1 MLLPAQEG
9 EEEEDDPRLEITRP
23 LLEYL
28 RIKSAAEQ
36 LAERNL
42 LGDKTFVRKPDN
54 RLFDHIQDDQVI
66 RIGLFELIDA
76 FQSILDK
83 VTPSHRVNLTRDR
96 ISVQERISQL
106 TEILEANESMTFD
119 ELFEEC
125 REKPDII
132 VTFLAILEMAKTQF
146 DSHRPACTDGNYQN
160 FLPMMDNDNH
170 ATMPEDLKY
179 IIESLLFVSETPLTV
194 EQIKKVLENVDTPT
208 IKTAITQLAAEYEQR
223 DGGFVLREIAGG
235 YQFRTQERFN
245 QWIKRLVRP
254 SAPRI
259 SKAALENT
267 GHHRLQSAHHP

>member
-1 MLLPAQEG
+1 MTDNQMDAPSGEAVNKRYRVKLENVFEGPMDLLVHLIKKAEVDIYDIPIAQITEQYLNYLEWMKQMNIDFAGDFVLMASTLTHIKSKMLLPAQEG

-106 TEILEANESMTFD
+106 TEILEDNESMTFD

-132 VTFLAILEMAKTQF
+132 VTFLAILEMAKLNLIHIAQHVPTGIIRIF
-146 DSHRPACTDGNYQN
+146 YQ
-160 FLPMMDNDNH
+160 
-170 ATMPEDLKY
+170 
-179 IIESLLFVSETPLTV
+179 
-194 EQIKKVLENVDTPT
+194 
-208 IKTAITQLAAEYEQR
+208 
-223 DGGFVLREIAGG
+223 
-235 YQFRTQERFN
+235 
-245 QWIKRLVRP
+245 
-254 SAPRI
+254 
-259 SKAALENT
+259 
-267 GHHRLQSAHHP
+267 

>member
-1 MLLPAQEG
+1 MMTDNQMDAPSGEAVNKRYRVKLENVFEGPMDLLVHLIKKAEVDIYDIPIAQITEQYLNYLEWMKQMNIDFAGDFVLMASTLTHIKSKMLLPAQEG

-106 TEILEANESMTFD
+106 TEILEDNESMTFD

-132 VTFLAILEMAKTQF
+132 VTFLAILEMAKLNLIHIAQHVPTGIIRIF
-146 DSHRPACTDGNYQN
+146 YQ
-160 FLPMMDNDNH
+160 
-170 ATMPEDLKY
+170 
-179 IIESLLFVSETPLTV
+179 
-194 EQIKKVLENVDTPT
+194 
-208 IKTAITQLAAEYEQR
+208 
-223 DGGFVLREIAGG
+223 
-235 YQFRTQERFN
+235 
-245 QWIKRLVRP
+245 
-254 SAPRI
+254 
-259 SKAALENT
+259 
-267 GHHRLQSAHHP
+267 